1 MTARATALSILAG
14 LGILAAVAAAVL
26 SFRGGD
32 GWVVRGVALGTGL
45 GAAGSAL
52 EAALVHG
59 ALRRPR
65 GQALR
70 IVLMG
75 FGFRLATLLGAA
87 LVLDATG
94 LADPVA
100 FALCFLAGFLA
111 SFPVLAVAA
120 TGASPRNGES
130 AS

>member
-14 LGILAAVAAAVL
+14 LGVLAAAAAGVL
-26 SFRGGD
+26 SFRGSD

-52 EAALVHG
+52 EAVLVAG

-70 IVLMG
+70 IVLLG
-75 FGFRLATLLGAA
+75 FGFRLATLLGAT

-100 FALCFLAGFLA
+100 FALCFLAGFL
-111 SFPVLAVAA
+111 SSLPVLAAA
-120 TGASPRNGES
+120 AAGGSPRNGES
-130 AS
+130 AA